1 MPTDSKGT
9 PQAITLGSENGVK
22 KDFRQLCKYGKDC
35 YQKNPMHHQKFR
47 HPKDEEKE
55 NKKSDE
61 KEETI
66 ETPLEEPPAKKLRV
80 ESDSDNE
87 EPVVKE
93 SPKDLDDID
102 CAKVSKSPQVFDSN
116 EKGSDYPCE
125 KETPIQVDDNS
136 DLVPAFKDWPSDPI
150 KSVEQKFLTK
160 MPDDFMAFWEMC
172 KTIDR
177 ENPREALLKS
187 CGLLLVGPYDII
199 AGQEFKSD
207 KLNDYLCHY
216 RFYRDP
222 PEFQTVIVSVEED
235 SNFHFGYFRDDPK
248 EVPVFVA
255 AYGGKE
261 NTSDYNNY
269 KFTLYGDNLF
279 AAVYLYIGQLINKVD
294 PFKMTSLQ
302 KLKGSVH
309 VHATMKNQ
317 DQSFNLEAKSTSMKS
332 RDKKK
337 VAATFHQAG
346 LVVPYNKSTQV
357 GYREIPETNA
367 SLKKILGKIVETQKE
382 DADEHAKNKAFDAL
396 QELVTNVQFA
406 NDEGDPGMG
415 LELGIDV
422 LMFGGDCLNSAA
434 RHLLTVSYDLID
446 RDAFAKITNAHLNRR
461 REKRKFF
468 KAI

>member
-1 MPTDSKGT
+1 MPTDNKGT

-55 NKKSDE
+55 NKKVED
-61 KEETI
+61 KEEVV
-66 ETPLEEPPAKKLRV
+66 EKAQEEPPAKKLKV
-80 ESDSDNE
+80 DDESDTE
-87 EPVVKE
+87 EPTKE
-93 SPKDLDDID
+93 SPKDLDDTD
-102 CAKVSKSPQVFDSN
+102 GAKASKSPEVFD
-116 EKGSDYPCE
+116 DDE
-125 KETPIQVDDNS
+125 KETPLQVDDNS
-136 DLVPAFKDWPSDPI
+136 DLVPAFKDWPSDPV

-160 MPDDFMAFWEMC
+160 MPEDFMAFWEMC

-177 ENPREALLKS
+177 ENPREALVKS
-187 CGLLLVGPYDII
+187 CGLLLVGPYDIV
-199 AGQEFKSD
+199 AGQEFESN

-222 PEFQTVIVSVEED
+222 PEFQTLIVSVEED
-235 SNFHFGYFRDDPK
+235 SNFHIGYFRDDPK

-255 AYGGKE
+255 AYGGKK
-261 NTSDYNNY
+261 NTSDYANY

-279 AAVYLYIGQLINKVD
+279 AALYLYIGQLINKVD

-357 GYREIPETNA
+357 GYREIPETNT
-367 SLKKILGKIVETQKE
+367 SLKKILGKIVETHRD

-446 RDAFAKITNAHLNRR
+446 RDAFAKIANAHLNRR
-461 REKRKFF
+461 RENRKFF
-468 KAI
+468 KAN